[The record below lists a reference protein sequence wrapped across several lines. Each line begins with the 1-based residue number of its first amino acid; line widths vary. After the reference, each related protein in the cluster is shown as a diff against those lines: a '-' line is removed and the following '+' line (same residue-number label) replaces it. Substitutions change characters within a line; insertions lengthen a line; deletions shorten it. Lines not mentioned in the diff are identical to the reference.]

1 MNMGTV
7 YSFFKEKCSKPK
19 NQQGLEIQLEVKTN
33 QIANLEKALQI
44 LSKKLKA
51 NEIEYLE
58 AKTNFEVMLNTLQ
71 KSHYKLSIELHN
83 KDIEIKKL
91 KEKLKK
97 KGSFFKI
104 SNLFN

>member
-7 YSFFKEKCSKPK
+7 YSFLKEKCSKPK
-19 NQQGLEIQLEVKTN
+19 NQQGLQIQLEVKST

-44 LSKKLKA
+44 LSKRLKA

-71 KSHYKLSIELHN
+71 KSHYKLSIDLHN
-83 KDIEIKKL
+83 KDIEIKNL
-91 KEKLKK
+91 NEKLNK

-104 SNLFN
+104 SSLFN

>member
-1 MNMGTV
+1 MFCLPPDSVT
-7 YSFFKEKCSKPK
+7 KTKTI
-19 NQQGLEIQLEVKTN
+19 LEIQLEVKTN

-44 LSKKLKA
+44 LSKRLKA

-71 KSHYKLSIELHN
+71 KSHYKLSIDLHN
-83 KDIEIKKL
+83 KDIEIKNL
-91 KEKLKK
+91 NEKLNK

-104 SNLFN
+104 SSLFN

>member
-1 MNMGTV
+1 
-7 YSFFKEKCSKPK
+7 
-19 NQQGLEIQLEVKTN
+19 
-33 QIANLEKALQI
+33 
-44 LSKKLKA
+44 
-51 NEIEYLE
+51 LE

-97 KGSFFKI
+97 NGSFFKI